1 MPANSRG
8 LLRFAE
14 YAAVSASIAG
24 AIITIT
30 TQKPAYAVAPLSVTA
45 ALNLVN
51 RRQQS
56 RRIDDALESTQQ
68 AIALTPKVQQLSESL
83 EALAQKGQGQQQ
95 QLAALAE
102 VEQQLTEQLT
112 ERLTSAIAQQDN
124 QLIIAMQ
131 AVTAL
136 RDDIDQQ
143 RQKLAALEGDRTTDE
158 LAANELAASIAQ
170 AQTQIAQAK
179 AQASATTQ
187 AVETAFQT
195 TVEDFYTRTETALQQ
210 QNAYVTRTKQQA
222 DTQRAAITAQAAQLE
237 DQIAALRGDVE
248 GFRKELEERLR
259 QAGSQA
265 TEKEIEEASDL
276 ETESTVSRPE
286 LGFEQVIPQLPIE
299 ENFDLDINLGI
310 DFGTGY
316 TKVCFR
322 DIGRDRSEVVTFT
335 ELAMGDFNL
344 DETLIPT
351 RLAILQDGTLLT
363 GLTVAEWRENKQPIH
378 KNIDYI
384 KMRLAAIDFRKESKE
399 DEWRIEQ
406 IPELD
411 DDETV
416 QSLCAFYLSQVI
428 VRSQQW
434 IQKNRPELFINQT
447 VRWSVNLGVPVEH
460 CDSDALGTFEEVLEL
475 AWLLKSTDIDTTSL
489 TIDSLNQLIA
499 HLRQWKQ
506 ANIADKGLDCYVTPE
521 IAAAVWSFLNS
532 RQAQEG
538 FYTFFDIGD
547 GTLDGAAFI
556 YTQKGGGKQVDFYIG
571 QVEPLGVSAFVEKTA
586 NELNLETDSI
596 RRSIGSGAGNGL
608 GDGLEDSLKDR
619 MQQSQTRK
627 SIQRMV
633 ANVVM
638 EGNKTHQ
645 DVRQFSASQDIGQ
658 ELKVFIGGG
667 GGNIKFFPETIYATH
682 SDFQQGNADIPPYK
696 LRQIPTPDDLSV
708 NGLEGKDFNR
718 FAIAYGLCIPEGE
731 GPDIRLPSQFKDVEP
746 GSEIVDHKPDDYEDT
761 RDLM

>member
-1 MPANSRG
+1 M
-8 LLRFAE
+8 
-14 YAAVSASIAG
+14 
-24 AIITIT
+24 TIT

-45 ALNLVN
+45 ALSLVS

-56 RRIDDALESTQQ
+56 QRIDDALESTQQ
-68 AIALTPKVQQLSESL
+68 AIA
-83 EALAQKGQGQQQ
+83 
-95 QLAALAE
+95 
-102 VEQQLTEQLT
+102 
-112 ERLTSAIAQQDN
+112 QQDN
-124 QLIIAMQ
+124 QLTAAMQ

-143 RQKLAALEGDRTTDE
+143 RQQLAALERDRTTEE
-158 LAANELAASIAQ
+158 LANQLAASVAQ

-179 AQASATTQ
+179 AQANATIQ
-187 AVETAFQT
+187 AIQTTFQT
-195 TVEDFYTRTETALQQ
+195 TVEDFHTRTETALQQ
-210 QNAYVTRTKQQA
+210 QNAYVARTKQQA
-222 DTQRAAITAQAAQLE
+222 DTQRAEITAQASNLE
-237 DQIAALRGDVE
+237 DQITALRGDVE

-265 TEKEIEEASDL
+265 TEKAIEEAADL
-276 ETESTVSRPE
+276 ETAASISRPE
-286 LGFEQVIPQLPIE
+286 SGFEQVIPQLPTE

-322 DIGRDRSEVVTFT
+322 DIGRDRSEVVTFN
-335 ELAMGDFNL
+335 EPAQGDLNL

-411 DDETV
+411 DDGTV
-416 QSLCAFYLSQVI
+416 RSLCAFYLSQVI

-434 IQKNRPELFINQT
+434 IQKNKPELFINQT

-475 AWLLKSTDIDTTSL
+475 AWLLKSTDIDTTAL

-506 ANIADKGLDCYVTPE
+506 QNVADKGLDCSVTPE

-556 YTQKGGGKQVDFYIG
+556 YTQRGGSRQVDFYIG

-586 NELNLETDSI
+586 DELNLDTDSI
-596 RRSIGSGAGNGL
+596 RRSIGSGAG
-608 GDGLEDSLKDR
+608 DGLDDGLKDR
-619 MQQSQTRK
+619 MQQSKTRR
-627 SIQRMV
+627 SIQKMV

-638 EGNKTHQ
+638 KGNATHHE
-645 DVRQFSASQDIGQ
+645 VRRFSVSQDIGQ

-708 NGLEGKDFNR
+708 NGLDSKDFNR

-731 GPDIRLPSQFKDVEP
+731 GPDIRLPSQFKNIES
-746 GSEIVDHKPDDYEDT
+746 GSEIVDHEPDDYEDT